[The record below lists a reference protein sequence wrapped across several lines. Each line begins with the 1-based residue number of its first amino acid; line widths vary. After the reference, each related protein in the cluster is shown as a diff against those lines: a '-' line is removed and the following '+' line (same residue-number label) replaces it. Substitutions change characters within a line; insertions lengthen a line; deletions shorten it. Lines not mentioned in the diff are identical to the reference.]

1 MFPPKQCQVPLSL
14 FSRQPPCK
22 ATKADPGIT
31 HAENFQSKFRC
42 FSLQD
47 RCLLSKDAI
56 FETTELFWL
65 ARDNQQKQSMRDKAQ
80 LMFFPKDAA
89 NAAVTLLVA
98 SSSVGDRNKD
108 LIKFKA

>member
-1 MFPPKQCQVPLSL
+1 MFPPKQYQVPLSS
-14 FSRQPPCK
+14 FSRQPHCK

-31 HAENFQSKFRC
+31 HAEIFQSKFRC

-47 RCLLSKDAI
+47 RCLLSKDII
-56 FETTELFWL
+56 FETTELLWL

-80 LMFFPKDAA
+80 FMFFPKDAA
-89 NAAVTLLVA
+89 DAAVTLLA
-98 SSSVGDRNKD
+98 ANSSVGEGNKD